1 MGLAMGIYAGI
12 AAGSVMLLLVMIPLF
27 GWLFSSN
34 KKKAA
39 NAEDEEKGEVLTV
52 KPGVVVQV
60 REQKVEGLHNTPS
73 QYTATSQ
80 PDSRTQRVR

>member
-12 AAGSVMLLLVMIPLF
+12 AAGSVMLLLVLIPLF

-39 NAEDEEKGEVLTV
+39 NAEDEEKGEVLTA

-60 REQKVEGLHNTPS
+60 CEQKARGPHNTPS
-73 QYTATSQ
+73 QSTATSQ
-80 PDSRTQRVR
+80 PGSRTQPVR